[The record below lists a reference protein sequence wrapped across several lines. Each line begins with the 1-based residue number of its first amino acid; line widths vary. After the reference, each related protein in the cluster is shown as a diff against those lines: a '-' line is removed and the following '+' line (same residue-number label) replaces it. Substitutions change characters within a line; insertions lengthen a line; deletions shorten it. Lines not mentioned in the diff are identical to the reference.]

1 MKIQILV
8 GFCLSLFSW
17 TCFSQTPTTPP
28 LSPQMQQQIQQLMQ
42 QQAASAVP
50 ASNVAEDPTHAKVKG
65 IPRLIRDSPVPQV
78 FFSDINDTYYLP
90 TSDDYNRIM
99 NALTIGLQ
107 KKAAVSMVVNKKTGL
122 ILDVDTGKLPASTGG
137 GPGYD
142 SVPDDDSAAVPAATG
157 QRAAQQAPAS
167 APGTPS
173 YVPAGGVMPP
183 GIFGNGGG
191 TAPAPAPRQSG
202 WSQ

>member
-1 MKIQILV
+1 MKIKILATV
-8 GFCLSLFSW
+8 GFGLFSLSG
-17 TCFSQTPTTPP
+17 FSQTPTAPG
-28 LSPQMQQQIQQLMQ
+28 LSPQLQQQIQQLMQ
-42 QQAASAVP
+42 QQAAGTLPGA
-50 ASNVAEDPTHAKVKG
+50 NKAEDPTHAKVKG

-122 ILDVDTGKLPASTGG
+122 ILDIDTGKLPASTGG

-142 SVPDDDSAAVPAATG
+142 SVPDDDTSSAGSHTASP
-157 QRAAQQAPAS
+157 RAQQAPS
-167 APGTPS
+167 ATAGTPS
-173 YVPAGGVMPP
+173 YVPAGGVMPS

-191 TAPAPAPRQSG
+191 SAPAPAVHQSG
-202 WSQ
+202 WAQ